1 MIEPTRT
8 LAVTASGGC
17 TNHLFQ
23 VATLVRAATAL
34 EFQVL
39 VLFRDQAVKKLR
51 RDRVNVA
58 EWSPS
63 YARVEG
69 GLEDRLRSAGF
80 TDLETFIREAKE
92 HGDFVSFWASADT
105 IEQER
110 IDVSE
115 LSDILDGTKLDAD
128 FAVEARR
135 ADTWLTF

>member
-8 LAVTASGGC
+8 LAVAASGGY
-17 TNHLFQ
+17 TNQLFQ

-34 EFQVL
+34 EVRVL
-39 VLFRDQAVKKLR
+39 VLFREAAVKKLR
-51 RDRVNVA
+51 RDRVNVP

-69 GLEDRLRSAGF
+69 SLEERLRSAGF
-80 TDLETFIREAKE
+80 TDLETFLREAKE
-92 HGDFVSFWASADT
+92 HGDFVSFWVSAET
-105 IEQER
+105 IEQEG

-115 LSDILDGTKLDAD
+115 LSEIVDGTKPDTD
-128 FAVEARR
+128 FAVDARR